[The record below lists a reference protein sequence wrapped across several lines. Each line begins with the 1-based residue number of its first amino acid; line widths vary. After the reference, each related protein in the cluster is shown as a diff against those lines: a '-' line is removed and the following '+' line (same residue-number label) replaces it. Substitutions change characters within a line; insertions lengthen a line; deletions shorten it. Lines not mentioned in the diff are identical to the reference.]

1 LFSGPFANNT
11 TLEVVLGGN
20 VVGYVF
26 TCPPSLPD
34 ARVHQE
40 QRWVLYA
47 GALPLPPTGIVLRTP
62 LTLRDPVTTL
72 EQWNATWPKLWREG
86 AHYVKVYSAS
96 YPSIT
101 TAAPP
106 PAPSLTIQRS
116 VGATTDEALGVAKPT
131 GWRSKALDGG
141 AAGGTER
148 EPVGGGQT
156 DGDDPG
162 QIDYR
167 FQSGVPVAA
176 YDAAGYGVMHGYVFG
191 TAIPAT
197 SGYRT
202 NQEHWTLL
210 PGYAPPGSR
219 TGASQMPLE
228 KVQQDEA
235 GLVGVVVNQGYI
247 LPRTV
252 NSVGTFQ
259 QFSRAVWKDGSTYVI
274 ATCAYLDAQPVD
286 P

>member
-1 LFSGPFANNT
+1 MLNGPFANNT
-11 TLEVVLGGN
+11 TLEVVLQGN

-26 TCPPSLPD
+26 ACPPSLREE
-34 ARVHQE
+34 RVHQE
-40 QRWVLYA
+40 QHWVLYA

-62 LTLRDPVTTL
+62 LTLREPVTTL
-72 EQWNATWPKLWREG
+72 AAWNATWPGLWREG

-96 YPSIT
+96 YDSIGS
-101 TAAPP
+101 AEPP
-106 PAPSLTIQRS
+106 PAPALSSKRR
-116 VGATTDEALGVAKPT
+116 VDDTTGKGLPTRLPAKPL
-131 GWRSKALDGG
+131 AGG
-141 AAGGTER
+141 VAGGTER
-148 EPVGGGQT
+148 EPAGGWPTGE
-156 DGDDPG
+156 DDPG

-167 FQSGVPVAA
+167 FQSGVPIAA
-176 YDAAGYGVMHGYVFG
+176 YDAATYGQIHGYVFG

-235 GLVGVVVNQGYI
+235 GLVGVVVVDPSRT

-259 QFSRAVWKDGSTYVI
+259 AFSSAVWKEGSTYVI
-274 ATCAYLDAQPVD
+274 ASCAYLDAPPVD
-286 P
+286 A